1 MRRINTVLLS
11 PNIESL
17 IIIFVNC
24 YIKLVNRH
32 FKNLG
37 TKFPSPCS
45 SFLFKIVTERE
56 ITEHFKKCSVTISLT
71 NLFNI
76 GSTNTFLAGCNTI
89 SRRCNFTCKILF
101 HRRHTRID
109 KKQAVIIIWNK

>member
-1 MRRINTVLLS
+1 MRCINTVLLS
-11 PNIESL
+11 PNIKSL
-17 IIIFVNC
+17 IIIFINS

-32 FKNLG
+32 FKNFG

-56 ITEHFKKCSVTISLT
+56 VTEHFKKCSVTVSLT
-71 NLFNI
+71 NLLNI
-76 GSTNTFLAGCNTI
+76 GSTNTFLASCNTI

-109 KKQAVIIIWNK
+109 KKQAVIIIRNK